1 MSKINVILNQNV
13 ENLGKKNDVVSVSE
27 GYARNFLFKNNLAK
41 EFNKANE
48 KSLVKEL
55 ANEKARLAKI
65 KEHAQEKAALLEG
78 KKVKI
83 LVKSGADGNIF
94 GSVSHKDVA
103 EAIEKQLKVEVD
115 KRKIEMPE
123 DHIKHLGEELVK
135 IKLHPEV
142 FASIIVAIEEK

>member
-1 MSKINVILNQNV
+1 MSKMNVILNQNV

-41 EFNKANE
+41 EFNKTNE
-48 KSLVKEL
+48 KNLAKEL
-55 ANEKARLAKI
+55 ANEKAKLDKI
-65 KEHAQEKAALLEG
+65 KEKAQEKAALIEG
-78 KKVKI
+78 KKIKI
-83 LVKSGADGNIF
+83 FVKSGADGKIF

-115 KRKIEMPE
+115 KRKIDMPE
-123 DHIKHLGEELVK
+123 EHIKHLGEELVR

-142 FASIIVAIEEK
+142 VASIVVAVEEK